1 MSFRKDHPILYQLS
15 FASRASERTFAGR
28 YVSRTA
34 VSGITERSHTGP
46 KNKRGAHMPIL
57 IIALLALGA
66 WLAIGVLLGS
76 AVLLEQHNKN
86 KHAH

>member
-1 MSFRKDHPILYQLS
+1 
-15 FASRASERTFAGR
+15 
-28 YVSRTA
+28 
-34 VSGITERSHTGP
+34 
-46 KNKRGAHMPIL
+46 MPIL